1 MGKVGIFYM
10 FVVLQYTER
19 VGAIVALFVLV
30 IHVYVCLIYFCVF

>member
-1 MGKVGIFYM
+1 MVM
-10 FVVLQYTER
+10 QYTKI